1 VENVFSLTTG
11 NDFEELAG
19 LCHKVHNFLENKQ
32 IPAAPVYKI
41 DLALEEMLTNVIK
54 YSYDDEGRHEI
65 NVSLQLDKDRIL
77 LEMRDDGHEFD
88 PLATPAAELSDEIA
102 QRQVGGMG
110 IHLTRSMV
118 DAISYSRKDNYNI
131 ITISVNIN

>member
-1 VENVFSLTTG
+1 MENTFSLTTG

-19 LCHKVHNFLENKQ
+19 LCHKIHNFLEDRQ

-54 YSYDDEGRHEI
+54 YSYDDEDRHEI
-65 NVSLQLDKDRIL
+65 NVSLQLDNERIL

-88 PLATPAAELSDEIA
+88 PLATPNVELSDEIA

-118 DAISYSRKDNYNI
+118 DAISYSRKDNCNI

>member
-1 VENVFSLTTG
+1 VGNALALTTG

-19 LCHKVHNFLENKQ
+19 LCHKVHNFLEDKQ

-54 YSYDDEGRHEI
+54 YSYDDENRHEI
-65 NVSLQLDKDRIL
+65 EVSLQLDNERIL

-88 PLATPAAELSDEIA
+88 PLATPDANLSDEIS

-118 DAISYSRKDNYNI
+118 DAISYSRKDNHNI
-131 ITISVNIN
+131 VTISVNIN

>member
-1 VENVFSLTTG
+1 VGNALALTTG

-19 LCHKVHNFLENKQ
+19 LCHKVHHFLEGKQ

-54 YSYDDEGRHEI
+54 YSYDDENRHEI
-65 NVSLQLDKDRIL
+65 EVSLQLDNERIL

-88 PLATPAAELSDEIA
+88 PLATPDANLSDEIS

-118 DAISYSRKDNYNI
+118 DAISYSRKDNHNI
-131 ITISVNIN
+131 VTISVNIN

>member
-1 VENVFSLTTG
+1 MRNWPGYATKFTIFWKT
-11 NDFEELAG
+11 
-19 LCHKVHNFLENKQ
+19 KQ

-54 YSYDDEGRHEI
+54 YSYDDENRHEI
-65 NVSLQLDKDRIL
+65 EVSLQLDNERIL

-88 PLATPAAELSDEIA
+88 PLATPDANLSDEISE
-102 QRQVGGMG
+102 RQVGGMG

-118 DAISYSRKDNYNI
+118 DAISYSRKDNHNI
-131 ITISVNIN
+131 VTISVNIN